1 MSDPIPEEKPMK
13 HKKKELSD
21 NKEEPS
27 EEEEEKEEEEE
38 ELSDQEDFDGEDENF
53 KWYDHTKMKD
63 RSYFIFANCDRRTV
77 KKGEQAF
84 YCYGKRSN
92 AFLLLK

>member
-1 MSDPIPEEKPMK
+1 MSDPVPTDKPK
-13 HKKKELSD
+13 QQKKKELSD
-21 NKEEPS
+21 K
-27 EEEEEKEEEEE
+27 EEEKPEEQEE
-38 ELSDQEDFDGEDENF
+38 ELSDQEDFDAEDEDF
-53 KWYDHTKMKD
+53 KWYDHAKMKD
-63 RSYFIFANCDRRTV
+63 NSYFVFVNCDRRTV